1 MSYEFGEASPKALI
15 LKFESV
21 DSQILLAHF
30 LLGFFVYT
38 KTYHG
43 RKDFGQ

>member
-1 MSYEFGEASPKALI
+1 MSSEFGVASLKRAGP
-15 LKFESV
+15 KFESV

-38 KTYHG
+38 KNRG